1 MLARQKTSW
10 AGARYR
16 SPIRRALAKMK
27 TVQNIKSGFL
37 YALIVFLVGFCLG
50 TIRVLF
56 VVPKLG
62 VRWAEILEAPLMI
75 LVSYLAARFLSN
87 LRGSFSRWQGF
98 IIGLVALAFMAAAEI
113 SFVVVQGLSLT
124 DYVAAKDPVSGSI
137 YLISL
142 GIFALMPLIVSVG
155 TPQSGAT

>member
-1 MLARQKTSW
+1 M
-10 AGARYR
+10 
-16 SPIRRALAKMK
+16 
-27 TVQNIKSGFL
+27 
-37 YALIVFLVGFCLG
+37 
-50 TIRVLF
+50 F

-75 LVSYLAARFLSN
+75 LASYLAARFLSN
-87 LRGSFSRWQGF
+87 LRGPFSRWQGF
-98 IIGLVALAFMAAAEI
+98 TIGLVALVFMAAAEI

-124 DYVAAKDPVSGSI
+124 DYVATKDPVSGSI

-142 GIFALMPLIVSVG
+142 GIFALMPLIVSSKRYSGVG